1 MDLMKQTPGFKLQQ
15 LSKIHPFW
23 SGVAGA
29 GVGGCL
35 RRPEPLDV
43 LVYSD

>member
-15 LSKIHPFW
+15 LSKIHPW
-23 SGVAGA
+23 VRGGGA
-29 GVGGCL
+29 GVGGVL
-35 RRPEPLDV
+35 VPEPLDV